1 MKIVYFFCE
10 SDEYQKLREVSYL
23 PDTTMKEIEQDL
35 IHCFGCEVQIIGY
48 EYY

>member
-1 MKIVYFFCE
+1 MKTVYFY
-10 SDEYQKLREVSYL
+10 DNYGKLHQVNYL

-48 EYY
+48 EFN